1 MVDQGLKPTNRSILH
16 DHIEFLVKPYKQ
28 KPSTYRDLYEK
39 EGLSAAQIA
48 ERLGCSKTT
57 VLEHLRRLG
66 AKFHPSGTTRFQ
78 MLGTMRFHESG
89 TTQFHVSGTT

>member
-1 MVDQGLKPTNRSILH
+1 MSSFQMMVSRLIRTGMIMAVLGALPLEISYFLK
-16 DHIEFLVKPYKQ
+16 
-28 KPSTYRDLYEK
+28 
-39 EGLSAAQIA
+39 AAMHTP
-48 ERLGCSKTT
+48 ERGCSGAVDRQPVSRQTGAA
-57 VLEHLRRLG
+57 VLG